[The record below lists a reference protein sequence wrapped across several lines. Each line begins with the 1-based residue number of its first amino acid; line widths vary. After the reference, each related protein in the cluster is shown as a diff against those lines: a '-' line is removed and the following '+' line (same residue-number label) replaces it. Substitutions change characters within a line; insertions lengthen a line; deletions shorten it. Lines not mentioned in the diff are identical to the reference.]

1 MSKTLTSL
9 IHVNAKKAL
18 YFDAYNYI
26 NDQKILRNDIPVY
39 NPATHE
45 ILCHIP
51 DSKEDDIKLA
61 VESAIKGQ
69 KFWFSKSCDERRDI
83 MYKTG
88 DILQTNYDNIV
99 YAEVKDSGKPI
110 WEAKMDVTA
119 SIDCIK
125 YFAGLANTNAITGQ
139 YINMGEN
146 YAFVRRE
153 PIGVVAAIGV
163 WNFPLLTATWKS
175 GPALA
180 SGNALIF
187 KPSPL
192 TPLTSLMLAEAFTEA
207 GLPTGCFNVVQGGA
221 QTGSL
226 LCKHPSIGKISFTG
240 SATTGSAI
248 VKNISGDG
256 LFVPA
261 KRLTLE
267 LGGKSPLIVFGDA
280 PLEMAVKTAM
290 MANFLTQGATCS
302 NGTRVFVHDS
312 GAKLVF
318 GGYRV
323 HPPGLTSKNGHFLMP
338 AIFSECT
345 DDMTICKE
353 EIFGSVMC
361 LLKFKEEGEVIE
373 RANNTYFGLSGGI
386 CTKDISLAHRVSS
399 AIQCGT
405 FNVNT
410 FNMYPVQIPFGG
422 IKGSGYGHECG
433 LQSIEHYTQW
443 KSVYVDATSADNPS
457 SMFCPYFDGLI
468 P

>member
-1 MSKTLTSL
+1 
-9 IHVNAKKAL
+9 
-18 YFDAYNYI
+18 
-26 NDQKILRNDIPVY
+26 
-39 NPATHE
+39 
-45 ILCHIP
+45 
-51 DSKEDDIKLA
+51 
-61 VESAIKGQ
+61 
-69 KFWFSKSCDERRDI
+69 
-83 MYKTG
+83 
-88 DILQTNYDNIV
+88 
-99 YAEVKDSGKPI
+99 
-110 WEAKMDVTA
+110 MDVTA

-312 GAKLVF
+312 VYNRFIELLVAKMNQNFISNPQGIGDPTLDTTLIGATITSEHAKKVMSYIEKGKEEGAKLVF